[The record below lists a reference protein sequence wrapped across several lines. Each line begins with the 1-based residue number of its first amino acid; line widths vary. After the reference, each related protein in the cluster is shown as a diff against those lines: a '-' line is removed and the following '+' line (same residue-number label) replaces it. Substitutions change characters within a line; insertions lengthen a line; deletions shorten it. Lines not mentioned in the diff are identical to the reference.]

1 MTTFLR
7 TTRKP
12 LGIVLPLDEVKRRVI
27 CDARQVRREL
37 PPRGAFIGH
46 RGNNSLSDG
55 EAVQLSATKGA
66 RNALVQHVPVGTLRR
81 FSSTHPS
88 FVRRPGKLR
97 RILAITPPSW
107 QSPCKCC
114 LQL

>member
-66 RNALVQHVPVGTLRR
+66 RNAIVKHVTVGTLRR